1 MSDQVYPWTGTY
13 FENVPVTLT
22 AIAKPGYK
30 FVRWKE
36 INSTSATVTVNL
48 TNDLTLTAMFEM
60 DFSSQNGQLVL
71 YPNPPLDGKVYM
83 NDFYRV
89 TVYDITG
96 KEVLAEQTTKE
107 LNVSQLAKGIYF
119 VRDETGLQAKFVV
132 LNNVEY

>member
-1 MSDQVYPWTGTY
+1 M
-13 FENVPVTLT
+13 TLT

-30 FVRWKE
+30 FVRWEE
-36 INSTSATVTVNL
+36 ISSTSSTISVNM
-48 TNDLTLTAMFEM
+48 TSDLTLTAMFEL
-60 DFSSQNGQLVL
+60 DFSSQNGQLML
-71 YPNPPLDGKVYM
+71 YPNPSVDGKVYM

-132 LNNVEY
+132 LNNFEY